1 MIRQGKTL
9 KRAGLLILTASMA
22 FAICPKL
29 LTEKK
34 VIADFTKTK
43 ENTRIGSSRMAS
55 PKKPAATADAWKGSY
70 VYYGKYDGT
79 PVKYRVLCPSTARF
93 GVSSLFLDCDSILY
107 YDSFDKD
114 GVPNSGATRSND
126 WGYSD
131 IRNTMNGS
139 AFLNKANGFTSIERN
154 SIAKSTIGSHKLNLE
169 LSTNETYETYTP
181 LKGEKIFLLDIEDV
195 LNADYGYLPFSG
207 YSSDDWDWSNIV
219 SRIKKCGGSP
229 AMWWLRSAPVNYS
242 SDVGKIDFDGYQG
255 SGEVY
260 YGFGVSPAFNV
271 DSSTILFS
279 SAVSGSYGAIGSE
292 YKLTLKDA
300 AMNVAVTS
308 GKKVSFSGSKVTVP
322 FTVSGSRTSSINQM
336 SVLIT
341 DKDYFEEDANI
352 LYYGKVNVS
361 GSINSSGTATF
372 ELPSDL
378 SLGYWG
384 IKYKIYLVP
393 EDIRGNHET
402 DYAGKPFKLNPAL
415 SSTTNL
421 SAQSAGKNQV
431 RLKWNSVV
439 GADGYLVY
447 AMKNSKYSYVGM
459 TRAGYT
465 YLDKNA
471 LDNDYNYYWVFPYYK
486 DNNGTMI
493 TGNCKNYVYAK
504 GVCAAVSNLKAT
516 SVSGGV
522 KLTWSASSTAQGY
535 LIYGIT
541 GSNNSYHYLGMASG
555 TTYTDKTA
563 SSSQYNYYWV
573 YPYHKDA
580 SGNIVAGLTGKY
592 TYGRAL

>member
-9 KRAGLLILTASMA
+9 KRAGSLILAASMA
-22 FAICPKL
+22 FAICPTL

-55 PKKPAATADAWKGSY
+55 PKKPTAASDAWKGSY
-70 VYYGKYDGT
+70 VYFGKYDGT

-114 GVPNSGATRSND
+114 GVPNSGATKPNE
-126 WGYSD
+126 WAYSD
-131 IRNTMNGS
+131 IRSTMNGS
-139 AFLNKANGFTSIERN
+139 SFLTKANCFTAIERN
-154 SIAKSTIGSHKLNLE
+154 SIAKSTISSHKLQLE

-219 SRIKKCGGSP
+219 SRIKKSGGSS

-242 SDVGKIDFDGYQG
+242 SDIAKIDFDGYQG

-260 YGFGVSPAFNV
+260 YGFGVSPALNV

-279 SAVSGSYGAIGSE
+279 TAVSGSYGAIGSE

-300 AMNVAVTS
+300 GMNVTLTA
-308 GKKVSFSGSKVTVP
+308 GKKASYSGSKITFP
-322 FTVSGSRTSSINQM
+322 FTVSGSRTSSITQM

-341 DKDYFEEDANI
+341 DKDYVDEGANI
-352 LYYGKVNVS
+352 LYYGKASVS
-361 GSINSSGTATF
+361 GSLNSSGTATF

-384 IKYKIYLVP
+384 IKYKVYLVP
-393 EDIRGNHET
+393 EEIRGNHET
-402 DYAGKPFKLNPAL
+402 DYAGKPFKINPAL
-415 SSTTNL
+415 SGTYNL
-421 SAQSAGKNQV
+421 SAESAGKNQV
-431 RLKWNSVV
+431 RLKWGPVV

-447 AMKNSKYSYVGM
+447 AVKNGKYAYVGM
-459 TRAGYT
+459 TTAGYT
-465 YLDKNA
+465 FLDKNA
-471 LDNDYNYYWVFPYYK
+471 LDSDYNYYWVFPYYK
-486 DNNGTMI
+486 DNNGNMV
-493 TGNCKNYVYAK
+493 TGNCSTYKFAK
-504 GVCAAVSNLKAT
+504 GVCQAITNLKAA
-516 SVSGGV
+516 SVKGGV
-522 KLTWSASSTAQGY
+522 KLTWSASPTAGGY

-541 GSNNSYHYLGMASG
+541 GSNKTYHYIGMAAG

-563 SSSQYNYYWV
+563 SSSEYNYYWV
-573 YPYHKDA
+573 YPFHRDA
-580 SGNIVAGLTGKY
+580 SNTIVPGLPGKY